1 MKRRQ
6 FLHASACLIGASG
19 LGAQALADTTDPF
32 RPRPGAWRTYELTTD
47 VILAPGKAA
56 KSWLPVPSFD
66 EQIWMRP
73 GQTRWDGTAASVQ
86 IVRDPRWNTAMVYAQ
101 WPAASTPRRLTVKST
116 VSVRDLYVDLRGHAA
131 PAPLSSS
138 DRALYLA
145 PTKYIPTDGIVKTT
159 ADKVT
164 AGATTDLEKA
174 QRIYAW
180 IVANTYRKPTV
191 RGCGLGDISFLL
203 ESGDLGGKCAD
214 LNGLAVGLAR
224 ASGIPARDL
233 YGIRVAPSRF
243 GYKSLGA
250 NSATVSKSQHCRSEV
265 YLADYGWVPMDPAD
279 VRKVILEEPPGNLRA
294 NDPKV
299 VDARETLFGA
309 WEGNY
314 VAYNDAHDLTLPG
327 SQGEPVA
334 FLMYPQAEIDGDR
347 LDSLDPATFTYEITA
362 KQVT

>member
-1 MKRRQ
+1 VKRRE
-6 FLHASACLIGASG
+6 FLHTSAAFYIGASA
-19 LGAQALADTTDPF
+19 LSAPALAIVDPF
-32 RPRPGAWRTYELTTD
+32 RPRPGAWRAYELTTA
-47 VILAPGKAA
+47 VTLAPGKAA
-56 KSWLPVPSFD
+56 NAWLPVPSFQ
-66 EQIWMRP
+66 EQSWMRP
-73 GQTRWDGTAASVQ
+73 QQSRWDGNAASVAL
-86 IVRDPRWNTAMVYAQ
+86 VRDPRWSCAMVYAQ
-101 WPAASTPRRLTVKST
+101 WPAASAPRRLTVKST
-116 VSVRDLYVDLRGHAA
+116 VAVRDLFVDLRMHSA
-131 PAPLSSS
+131 PAPLSETE
-138 DRALYLA
+138 RALYLA
-145 PTKYIPTDGIVKTT
+145 PTKYIPTDGLVKTT

-180 IVANTYRKPTV
+180 IIANTYRKPTV
-191 RGCGLGDISFLL
+191 RGCGLGDITFLL

-250 NSATVSKSQHCRSEV
+250 NSSTVSKSQHCRAEV
-265 YLADYGWVPMDPAD
+265 YLVDYGWVPMDPAD
-279 VRKVILEEPPGNLRA
+279 VRKVIVEEPPGDLRA

-299 VDARETLFGA
+299 VEARETLFGA

-327 SQGEPVA
+327 SKGDPVA
-334 FLMYPQAEIDGDR
+334 FLMYPQAEIDGER

-362 KQVT
+362 KQL